1 MATDLLIWL
10 SVVTMVVGYILGIYV
25 GRHYNEFTEE

>member
-1 MATDLLIWL
+1 MNELVWL

-25 GRHYNEFTEE
+25 GRHYNEFTNE

>member
-1 MATDLLIWL
+1 MSEMVWL
-10 SVVTMVVGYILGIYV
+10 SVATMIVGYILGIYV

>member
-1 MATDLLIWL
+1 MSEMVWL

-25 GRHYNEFTEE
+25 GRHYNEFTKE

>member
-1 MATDLLIWL
+1 MSELIWL
-10 SVVTMVVGYILGIYV
+10 SVVTMIVGYILGIYV

>member
-1 MATDLLIWL
+1 MSELVWL

>member
-1 MATDLLIWL
+1 MPTDLLIWL

>member
-1 MATDLLIWL
+1 MSELVWL

-25 GRHYNEFTEE
+25 GRHYNEFTKE

>member
-1 MATDLLIWL
+1 MNELIWL

-25 GRHYNEFTEE
+25 GRHYIEFTKE